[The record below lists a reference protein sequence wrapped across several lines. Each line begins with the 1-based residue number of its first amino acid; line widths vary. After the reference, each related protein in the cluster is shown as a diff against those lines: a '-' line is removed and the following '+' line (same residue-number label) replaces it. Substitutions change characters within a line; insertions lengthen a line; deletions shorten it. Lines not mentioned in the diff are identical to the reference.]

1 LVKKGKSSDAKK
13 IKEAQILLKS
23 DENVK
28 RKSSTLLSQIVEVSI
43 KTFESVRRRF
53 CKGGMAMLETKP
65 REIRSDK
72 QIDGRV
78 ESHLTTLLCQSR
90 TNKKPKW
97 ALKKFADSLFELEV
111 IDHLSK
117 TEVESL
123 IKKSIKAISKETM
136 GQTGRK
142 KHTFCVS
149 DGTSFKCI

>member
-1 LVKKGKSSDAKK
+1 
-13 IKEAQILLKS
+13 
-23 DENVK
+23 
-28 RKSSTLLSQIVEVSI
+28 
-43 KTFESVRRRF
+43 
-53 CKGGMAMLETKP
+53 LETKP
-65 REIRSDK
+65 RAIRSDK